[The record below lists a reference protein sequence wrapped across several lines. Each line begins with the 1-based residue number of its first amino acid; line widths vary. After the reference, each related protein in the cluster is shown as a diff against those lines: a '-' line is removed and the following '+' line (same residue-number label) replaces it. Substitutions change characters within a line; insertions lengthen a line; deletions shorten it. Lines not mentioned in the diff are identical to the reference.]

1 MLLIDGVKYGVW
13 TPPSEDEFERIAKE
27 HAQDIFGENAR
38 YFDLKQKLKTGAGIG
53 SIPDAYVVAFDNA
66 PCWYIVEVE
75 LATHP
80 LYEHIVPQIT
90 KFVNGIQNPRSQN
103 EIVNAIDDEVAD
115 NSVLA
120 AWVKTKIEQT
130 ERHKFLAN
138 LIAIKP
144 KLVVVINEVT
154 EELREVCDIVSKSLQ
169 TKVVELRTFTRQGI
183 GLAVHAHLFE
193 PLIEPSHIKAK
204 PPPPSPIVPLPL
216 SDWAEVTLHPSHL
229 EKHWFSFKQKY
240 SAFFPNFKE
249 PFEIATD
256 AGVFETY
263 IWRDKS
269 GICWMYKNL
278 AGWFEKHSELKV
290 GDKLVI
296 EVIEPMKKYR
306 LRKA

>member
-1 MLLIDGVKYGVW
+1 MLLIDGVKYDLW
-13 TPPSEDEFERIAKE
+13 TPPNEDEFERIVKE

-38 YFDLKQKLKTGAGIG
+38 YFDLKQKLKTGAGVG
-53 SIPDAYVVAFDNA
+53 SIPDAYVVVFGHI

-90 KFVNGIQNPRSQN
+90 KFVSAIQNPRSQN
-103 EIVNAIDDEVAD
+103 EIVNAIDDEIAD
-115 NSVLA
+115 DPILT

-144 KLVVVINEVT
+144 TLVIVINEVT

-169 TKVVELRTFTRQGI
+169 TKVVEFRTFTRQGI

-193 PLIEPSHIKAK
+193 PLYK
-204 PPPPSPIVPLPL
+204 PTIPPPQPPSPPVPPQ
-216 SDWAEVTLHPSHL
+216 T
-229 EKHWFSFKQKY
+229 
-240 SAFFPNFKE
+240 SAFEIILQPAHIKYRYIHFSAARKDLFPNSNTTLELETDIGVIEVGFYPPPWGPGVQKGLTKWFKAH
-249 PFEIATD
+249 P
-256 AGVFETY
+256 
-263 IWRDKS
+263 
-269 GICWMYKNL
+269 
-278 AGWFEKHSELKV
+278 ELKA